1 MTEQDKVVAAK
12 WVELFQAMAE
22 GKTIQMADCGHWYDL
37 AGASSFDLH
46 KSPSSYRVKPEVKK
60 GKYRVAF
67 TKEYV
72 GQSCLILVETEAEEQ
87 RVEKAHYFIKWLT
100 NWVEYTYEEQEQ

>member
-1 MTEQDKVVAAK
+1 MTTQTRQIAAK
-12 WVELFQAMAE
+12 WAKLFQAMAD
-22 GKTIQMADCGHWYDL
+22 GKTIQFSDGGHWYDVVGGCMVDT
-37 AGASSFDLH
+37 AQF
-46 KSPSSYRVKPEVKK
+46 PSNYRIAPEVKK

-67 TKEYV
+67 TKEYL

>member
-1 MTEQDKVVAAK
+1 MTEQDKEVAAEWAK
-12 WVELFQAMAE
+12 LFQAMAD
-22 GKTIQMADCGHWYDL
+22 GKTIQVADCGHWYELTD
-37 AGASSFDLH
+37 ASSFDMY
-46 KSPSSYRVKPEVKK
+46 KSPSSYRIAPEVKK

-72 GQSCLILVETEAEEQ
+72 GHSRLIFVESEAEEQ